1 MLVKEA
7 MSSKVESVAPNTTVR
22 ECARKMDQTG
32 TGMLPV
38 WQDGK
43 VIGVVT
49 DRDICRRA
57 VATGRDSAT
66 ITAREIMSSDVA
78 SCFENQDCAEAARL
92 MEAKHVRR
100 LMVMSR
106 DHAPVG
112 LFSVD
117 DLARYSHDLAGQVLE
132 AAAPWPH

>member
-7 MSSKVESVAPNTTVR
+7 MSNKVESVAPNTTVR
-22 ECARKMDQTG
+22 ECARKMDRTS

-43 VIGVVT
+43 PIGVVT
-49 DRDICRRA
+49 DRDICCRA
-57 VATGRDSAT
+57 VAKGRDPAT
-66 ITAREIMSSDVA
+66 ITAREVMSSDVA

-100 LMVMSR
+100 LVVMNR
-106 DHAPVG
+106 DHALVG
-112 LFSVD
+112 LISVD
-117 DLARYSHDLAGQVLE
+117 DLARYSHDLVGKVLE

>member
-7 MSSKVESVAPNTTVR
+7 MSTKVESVAPNTTVR
-22 ECARKMDQTG
+22 ECARKMDRTS

-43 VIGVVT
+43 PIGVVT
-49 DRDICRRA
+49 DRDICCRA
-57 VATGRDSAT
+57 VATGRDPAT
-66 ITAREIMSSDVA
+66 MTAREIMSGDVA

-100 LMVMSR
+100 LVVMNR
-106 DHAPVG
+106 DHAFVG
-112 LFSVD
+112 LISVD
-117 DLARYSHDLAGQVLE
+117 DLARYSHDLAGKVLE

>member
-7 MSSKVESVAPNTTVR
+7 MSTTIESVAPNTTVR
-22 ECARKMDQTG
+22 ECARKMNQTG

-38 WQDGK
+38 WMDGK
-43 VIGVVT
+43 LVGVVT
-49 DRDICRRA
+49 DRDICCRT
-57 VATGRDSAT
+57 VAAGRDPAT
-66 ITAREIMSSDVA
+66 MTAREIMSSDVA

-100 LMVMSR
+100 LTVVNK
-106 DHAPVG
+106 DHAIVG
-112 LFSVD
+112 LLSVD
-117 DLARYSHDLAGQVLE
+117 DLARYSHDLAGEVLE